1 MEERERRIGIN
12 EALFREV
19 NERLRDVNEAFGS
32 LTNRAE
38 LVCECGRADCTKRIT
53 MTVEEYEQV
62 RAVPE
67 QFAVAPG
74 HEDPTD
80 VEWVT
85 DSRDGWDLVRKRP
98 GAPTALAERT
108 DRRS

>member
-1 MEERERRIGIN
+1 VNERERRIGLN

-19 NERLRDVNEAFGS
+19 NERLRGVNEAFGR

-38 LVCECGRADCTKRIT
+38 LLCECGRADCTQRIS
-53 MTVEEYEQV
+53 MTTDEYDEV
-62 RAVPE
+62 RSQPD

-80 VEWVT
+80 VEWVAEA
-85 DSRDGWDLVRKRP
+85 REGWHLVRKRP
-98 GAPTALAERT
+98 GAPAELASQT
-108 DRRS
+108 DPRS